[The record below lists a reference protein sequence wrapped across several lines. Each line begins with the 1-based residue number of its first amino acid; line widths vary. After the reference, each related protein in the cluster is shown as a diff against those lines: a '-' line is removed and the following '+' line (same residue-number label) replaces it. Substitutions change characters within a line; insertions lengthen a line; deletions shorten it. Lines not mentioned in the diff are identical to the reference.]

1 MQKYFFVVFMLQH
14 RTSWTTALL
23 LTHCPQP
30 AKCHMT
36 FRREQI
42 NFQVAPHVLGISLI
56 FNTDQIVIDF
66 PHTLQYTC
74 STYLATHDTHQKHQK
89 GKRVSLFIAVCFS
102 TLLDLQT
109 WWGIY
114 YQTTFIK
121 CQSHKT

>member
-1 MQKYFFVVFMLQH
+1 
-14 RTSWTTALL
+14 
-23 LTHCPQP
+23 
-30 AKCHMT
+30 MT

-89 GKRVSLFIAVCFS
+89 GKGCHYSLQFAFQHFWTCRLGEEFI
-102 TLLDLQT
+102 TKQLLSNVNPTKPKLVQ
-109 WWGIY
+109 
-114 YQTTFIK
+114 K
-121 CQSHKT
+121 M